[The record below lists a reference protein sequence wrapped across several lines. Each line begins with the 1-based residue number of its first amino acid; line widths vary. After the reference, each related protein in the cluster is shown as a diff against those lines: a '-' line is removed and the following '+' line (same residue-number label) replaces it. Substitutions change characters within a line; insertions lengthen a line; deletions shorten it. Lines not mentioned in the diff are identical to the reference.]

1 MKKVFLLSALAF
13 ASLTTFATTSEN
25 SIEKETVVTVSQSQE
40 EFKEINPSEI
50 AQPVKDALK
59 RDFAEATVSNA
70 YVNEKQEYKLVLL
83 IGEKKETIYADA
95 NGKWLKRE

>member
-13 ASLTTFATTSEN
+13 ASLTTFATTLEN
-25 SIEKETVVTVSQSQE
+25 SIASKTIAITLQE
-40 EFKEINPSEI
+40 EFKEINPSDI
-50 AQPVKDALK
+50 AQHVKDALK
-59 RDFAEATVSNA
+59 RDFANATVSNA

-83 IGEKKETIYADA
+83 IGENKETVYADA